1 MEGRTTIAIAHRLST
16 ILRADRILVYDRG
29 RIVERG
35 THAELLAQGGLY
47 ARLYHEQFEAG
58 EPPELVAAAL
68 AACTAMD
75 VASILAKKR
84 QAVDAYTVSVEAVQR
99 DEYPQVLTR
108 IDLVHEVSGRDI
120 SESAVRRAIELS
132 ATNYCPVNAMLSA
145 GATEIH
151 HAYRVHG
158 TGPALDAE
166 GEVIVTG
173 PFKRP
178 DVVAG

>member
-1 MEGRTTIAIAHRLST
+1 MVQRRAVVTREGDLTFSAVTGT
-16 ILRADRILVYDRG
+16 G
-29 RIVERG
+29 RKIVFG
-35 THAELLAQGGLY
+35 DDPAANQHS
-47 ARLYHEQFEAG
+47 
-58 EPPELVAAAL
+58 PVELVATAL

-108 IDLVHEVSGRDI
+108 IDLVHEVSGKNL
-120 SESAVRRAIELS
+120 SEVAVRRAIELS

-158 TGPALDAE
+158 TGPVPLDVE
-166 GEVIVTG
+166 GEVLVTG

-178 DVVAG
+178 DVVADEGSPASGS